1 MRITRSLSALA
12 ASLVLSAFA
21 TADAQGP
28 RPFRDSWFWGLQGG
42 ATSFTEV
49 NTADP
54 AGPGNQTLAPHIGV
68 DWLITRTSGGLYMS
82 FGQSFLTGVG
92 AVLNGPTAADSGF
105 RLVDVQDLRRFN
117 MALMGFPGDFIK
129 LRPYVGVGFAFDYL
143 AGAQAQ
149 LSPTD
154 TDRQVDFATSA
165 VNDTKAAIGPLFIA
179 GAQYRALGAVSVFG
193 QFTAAAMSKDFL
205 LSNGHPISVGL
216 QAGVRY
222 NIGSSILKE
231 Y

>member
-1 MRITRSLSALA
+1 MRITRSLSAVA

-28 RPFRDSWFWGLQGG
+28 RPFRDSWFWGLHGG
-42 ATSFTEV
+42 ASSFTEV
-49 NTADP
+49 NTTDP
-54 AGPGNQTLAPHIGV
+54 LGPGNQTLAPHIGT

-82 FGQSFLTGVG
+82 FGQSFLTATG
-92 AVLNGPTAADSGF
+92 AVLNGPTSADTGF
-105 RLVDVQDLRRFN
+105 RFVDIQDLRRFN
-117 MALMGFPGDFIK
+117 MALVGFPGDFVR
-129 LRPYVGVGFAFDYL
+129 LRPYVGIGFAFDYL

-149 LSPTD
+149 LTPTD
-154 TDRQVDFATSA
+154 TDRQEEFAASA
-165 VNDTKAAIGPLFIA
+165 VNDTKAAIGPMFIA
-179 GAQYRALGAVSVFG
+179 GGQYRVLSAVSIFG

-222 NIGSSILKE
+222 NMGSSITRDF
-231 Y
+231 